1 MADSTQI
8 WRKFRGSGHV
18 EAAHFK
24 NVVHRDL
31 KPENILCDSNTKTL
45 AIADFGIARF
55 AEELLATLVETSPAQ
70 RLANFTYAA
79 PEQRVPGQA
88 VTISADI
95 YALGL
100 IMNEMFTGV
109 VPLGTG
115 YPSIESVSKE
125 LGFLDP
131 VVARMISQAPAAR
144 PASISEVKALI
155 QRHQSEAVSLQ
166 RLSAITN
173 TVIKADA
180 IEDPLAHEPPKVIS
194 GDWNN
199 GRLTLKLDRP
209 VTSEWVNAFHNIGNY
224 TSVMGIPPT
233 AFSFRNSDAM
243 VGVDTGSA
251 QQVIDFFKVWLP
263 KATQELKRSL
273 TENARRAEAQRLEKL
288 RQEQRAEEERLK
300 ANRGL
305 RF

>member
-1 MADSTQI
+1 
-8 WRKFRGSGHV
+8 
-18 EAAHFK
+18 
-24 NVVHRDL
+24 
-31 KPENILCDSNTKTL
+31 
-45 AIADFGIARF
+45 
-55 AEELLATLVETSPAQ
+55 
-70 RLANFTYAA
+70 
-79 PEQRVPGQA
+79 
-88 VTISADI
+88 
-95 YALGL
+95 
-100 IMNEMFTGV
+100 
-109 VPLGTG
+109 
-115 YPSIESVSKE
+115 
-125 LGFLDP
+125 
-131 VVARMISQAPAAR
+131 MISQAPAAR